1 MTKATDMISRMGA
14 QICKSVQWD
23 QCVRK
28 AMDMG
33 MQSFIEI
40 GPKPVLSSLVKTIS
54 SEINVLYVF
63 WKLCDQ

>member
-1 MTKATDMISRMGA
+1 MTKANDIIPRMGL

-40 GPKPVLSSLVKTIS
+40 GPKSVLNSLVKTIS
-54 SEINVLYVF
+54 SEINVLYVG
-63 WKLCDQ
+63 WEMCDQ